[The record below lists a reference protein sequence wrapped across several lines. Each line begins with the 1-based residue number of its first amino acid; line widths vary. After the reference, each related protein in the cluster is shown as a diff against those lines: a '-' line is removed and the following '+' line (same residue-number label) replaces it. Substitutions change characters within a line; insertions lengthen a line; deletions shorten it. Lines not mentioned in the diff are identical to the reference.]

1 MEWVEDLVEETK
13 NYNLFK
19 SKQQTSLKIIMMYT
33 DNNNKIIHVKKQT
46 QNLKTSN
53 ILTKEELLDIL
64 INNKTYN
71 TNVNNSYKLLIFNTG
86 IQTADLEKF
95 TENQNETDYTEFS
108 DTYNNVTDITFKN
121 SIFDDIT
128 TLYILFAKRKRK
140 QGANK
145 TTKNK
150 PTNNPAT
157 NNPATNNPAKKPHNK
172 TRSKDD
178 EHNRSKTRK
187 VYCNIQN
194 RKTRKFLNIA
204 RE

>member
-13 NYNLFK
+13 EYSLFK

-46 QNLKTSN
+46 QQLKTPN

-71 TNVNNSYKLLIFNTG
+71 SNVNNSYKLLVFNTG

-95 TENQNETDYTEFS
+95 TEDQSDTDYTDFS
-108 DTYNNVTDITFKN
+108 DTFNNVTDITFKN

-128 TLYILFAKRKRK
+128 SLYILFSKRKRK
-140 QGANK
+140 QGVNK

-150 PTNNPAT
+150 PHANHQSNG
-157 NNPATNNPAKKPHNK
+157 NHNK

-178 EHNRSKTRK
+178 EPIRPKTRK

-204 RE
+204 R